1 MRWYPW
7 YHAQRVKARSVAW
20 RRGSSQEKIETLEA
34 KRQREG
40 PESYSACEW
49 NYAHRFIFGSIFRL
63 QHLKFLRRN
72 FSSSKSDFGCLVTNH
87 RRVDSFNKLASLA
100 CMSNYFS
107 FSLIFREITHDTLQE
122 DLNTTVSNRKGKTLL
137 EKVQQL
143 TIFLSSVNVLLLCL
157 SNLSSPL
164 KVLFF

>member
-1 MRWYPW
+1 M
-7 YHAQRVKARSVAW
+7 
-20 RRGSSQEKIETLEA
+20 SS
-34 KRQREG
+34 
-40 PESYSACEW
+40 
-49 NYAHRFIFGSIFRL
+49 
-63 QHLKFLRRN
+63 
-72 FSSSKSDFGCLVTNH
+72 
-87 RRVDSFNKLASLA
+87 
-100 CMSNYFS
+100 YFS

-143 TIFLSSVNVLLLCL
+143 TIFLSSVKVLLLCL